1 MARGINRAADPVI
14 CAGDAAIAV
23 IIYEKVFMFASMDRD
38 FLSRYQF
45 LAMDEIGL
53 TQDVSRGMKA
63 DFILV
68 RASPAFEVA
77 PSVRTGGSRHAGQ
90 AAPPHRNNHAGQDPA
105 ERRVSKSKR

>member
-68 RASPAFEVA
+68 RARMYQNLKVIALATPYYD
-77 PSVRTGGSRHAGQ
+77 RSRYLTAYQFLYIREG
-90 AAPPHRNNHAGQDPA
+90 
-105 ERRVSKSKR
+105 